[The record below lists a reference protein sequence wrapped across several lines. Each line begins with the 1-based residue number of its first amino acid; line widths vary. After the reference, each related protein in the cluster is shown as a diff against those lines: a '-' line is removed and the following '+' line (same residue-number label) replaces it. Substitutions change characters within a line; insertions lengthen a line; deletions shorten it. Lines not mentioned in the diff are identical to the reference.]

1 MKVFLGLGSNLGDRE
16 VMLHRAIEAIDALPC
31 TAVEAVSSIIETE
44 PVGSWDTCCVRQG
57 DDSDGSDSGDMSAR
71 ITALPDSAAGSEATQ
86 TFGFDE
92 DLQSSNFDE
101 HNPQTRFGKS
111 AAWKD
116 EVNKGTNA
124 VTCGKFLNCCV
135 RISTAIPPHRLLKAL
150 KEIERKLGRTNEG
163 IRKNGKGHRM
173 YSDRPIDIDILL
185 YGKRRIDR
193 PDLQVPHPRMY
204 ERDFVMRPLR
214 EIATKLPEMS
224 QNGVK
229 K

>member
-31 TAVEAVSSIIETE
+31 TAVEAVSSIVETE
-44 PVGSWDTCCVRQG
+44 PVGYWE
-57 DDSDGSDSGDMSAR
+57 
-71 ITALPDSAAGSEATQ
+71 ALPDSAAGSETTQ

-92 DLQSSNFDE
+92 
-101 HNPQTRFGKS
+101 
-111 AAWKD
+111 
-116 EVNKGTNA
+116 VNKRTNA

-135 RISTAIPPHRLLKAL
+135 RISTAIPPHRLLEAL
-150 KEIERKLGRTNEG
+150 KEIEKKLGRTNEG
-163 IRKNGKGHRM
+163 IRKNGKGQRI

-214 EIATKLPEMS
+214 EIATKLPKMS
-224 QNGVK
+224 QKGGK

>member
-44 PVGSWDTCCVRQG
+44 PVGSWDACCVRQG
-57 DDSDGSDSGDMSAR
+57 DDSDGPESRDMPVR
-71 ITALPDSAAGSEATQ
+71 ITALTDSAAGSEATQ

-92 DLQSSNFDE
+92 
-101 HNPQTRFGKS
+101 
-111 AAWKD
+111 
-116 EVNKGTNA
+116 VNKRTNA

-163 IRKNGKGHRM
+163 IRKNEKGHRI

-185 YGKRRIDR
+185 YGKRRIDG

-224 QNGVK
+224 QNG
-229 K
+229 

>member
-16 VMLHRAIEAIDALPC
+16 VMLHRAIVAIDALPC

-44 PVGSWDTCCVRQG
+44 PVGTW
-57 DDSDGSDSGDMSAR
+57 DSG
-71 ITALPDSAAGSEATQ
+71 ATQ
-86 TFGFDE
+86 NFSFDE
-92 DLQSSNFDE
+92 ALQSSNFDE
-101 HNPQTRFGKS
+101 HNPRTKFGKS
-111 AAWKD
+111 AAWKG
-116 EVNKGTNA
+116 EVNTGTDVVKA
-124 VTCGKFLNCCV
+124 GKFLNCCV
-135 RISTAIPPHRLLKAL
+135 RISTAIPPHRLLEAL

-163 IRKNGKGHRM
+163 IRKNGKGQRI
-173 YSDRPIDIDILL
+173 YTDRPIDIDILL

>member
-44 PVGSWDTCCVRQG
+44 PVGYWE
-57 DDSDGSDSGDMSAR
+57 
-71 ITALPDSAAGSEATQ
+71 ALPDSAVGSEATQ

-101 HNPQTRFGKS
+101 HNPKTRFGKS

-116 EVNKGTNA
+116 EVNKRTNA
-124 VTCGKFLNCCV
+124 VKRGKFLNCCV

-163 IRKNGKGHRM
+163 IRKNEKGHRI

-185 YGKRRIDR
+185 YGKRRIDG

-224 QNGVK
+224 QNG
-229 K
+229 

>member
-16 VMLHRAIEAIDALPC
+16 TMLRRAVEEIDALPC
-31 TAVEAVSSIIETE
+31 TVVEAVSSIVETE

-57 DDSDGSDSGDMSAR
+57 DDSDGPDSGDMSAR
-71 ITALPDSAAGSEATQ
+71 ITALPDNAAGSEATQ
-86 TFGFDE
+86 TFSFDE
-92 DLQSSNFDE
+92 DLQSSYFDE
-101 HNPQTRFGKS
+101 HNPKTRFGKS

-116 EVNKGTNA
+116 EANKRTNT
-124 VTCGKFLNCCV
+124 VKRGRFLNCCV
-135 RISTAIPPHRLLKAL
+135 RISTAIPPHRLLEAL
-150 KEIERKLGRTNEG
+150 KGIERKLGRTNEG
-163 IRKNGKGHRM
+163 IRKNEQGQRI

-214 EIATKLPEMS
+214 EIAAKLPEMS
-224 QNGVK
+224 QKGGK

>member
-1 MKVFLGLGSNLGDRE
+1 MEVFLGLGSNLGDRE

-44 PVGSWDTCCVRQG
+44 PVGSWDACCVRQG
-57 DDSDGSDSGDMSAR
+57 DDSDGPDSGDMSAR
-71 ITALPDSAAGSEATQ
+71 ITALPDNAAGSEATQ

-92 DLQSSNFDE
+92 V
-101 HNPQTRFGKS
+101 K
-111 AAWKD
+111 
-116 EVNKGTNA
+116 KGTNA

-135 RISTAIPPHRLLKAL
+135 RISTAIPPHRLLEAL

-163 IRKNGKGHRM
+163 IRKNGKGHRI

-224 QNGVK
+224 QNGGK